1 MTKQE
6 TEHMETLIARLDSVQ
21 ESIGKLYHD
30 IELIK
35 LLAAKLDDNFIS
47 KTCGDCAC
55 YYEEQDYDG
64 DIVECG
70 TASFCGRTD
79 EFVNADD
86 DACLGFV
93 MPDLGGKG
101 VKPSITQIKRL
112 MNVTGSS
119 VMLCR
124 YALIA
129 SDNDFEEAKKL
140 IQAYDK

>member
-1 MTKQE
+1 
-6 TEHMETLIARLDSVQ
+6 METLIARLDSVQ

-55 YYEEQDYDG
+55 YYEEQDYGEDIDG

-129 SDNDFEEAKKL
+129 SDNDFEEAKEL

>member
-6 TEHMETLIARLDSVQ
+6 TEHMETLIAQLDLAQ

-35 LLAAKLDDNFIS
+35 LLSAKLDVIS

-55 YYEEQDYDG
+55 YYEEQDYGEDIDG

-70 TASFCGRTD
+70 FCGRTC

-93 MPDLGGKG
+93 MP
-101 VKPSITQIKRL
+101 
-112 MNVTGSS
+112 
-119 VMLCR
+119 
-124 YALIA
+124 
-129 SDNDFEEAKKL
+129 EA
-140 IQAYDK
+140 ARA